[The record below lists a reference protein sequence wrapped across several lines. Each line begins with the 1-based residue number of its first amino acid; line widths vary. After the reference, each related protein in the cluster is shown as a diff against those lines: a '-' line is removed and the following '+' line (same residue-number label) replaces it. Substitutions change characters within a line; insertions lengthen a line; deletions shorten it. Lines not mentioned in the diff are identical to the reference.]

1 MKYYWSII
9 FLKNSDSHGRK
20 LVCSSR
26 PLKKEVWLCIKRA
39 PSILEKT
46 LKNCIMN
53 INCLSLLYLAAFP
66 LKPMIIL
73 RGATSVT
80 QELSLLMIHFWPIPT
95 LSPVYHFPGHTVP
108 CEAVPVSALSAVSQA
123 PFSACQGAMQD
134 YRFSKECHCHPE
146 LPQQSCSLSC
156 CQNRGTA
163 WFGTPWSS
171 LEIEETW
178 TSLGDSWKKK
188 KNLSKNFPL

>member
-1 MKYYWSII
+1 
-9 FLKNSDSHGRK
+9 
-20 LVCSSR
+20 
-26 PLKKEVWLCIKRA
+26 
-39 PSILEKT
+39 
-46 LKNCIMN
+46 MN

-188 KNLSKNFPL
+188 KSIKELPTLKIKCNKNRKREKFSHYLSGMWKIPLYLKFYKQKALS